1 MSGRTMPPPCI
12 RKFDFWAGKTLSGPK
27 KSLTLHTFCAR
38 ITQVIKKAEHPPHR
52 KLHAKRL
59 IFQISLRGFLGLC
72 GCLASAFLFI
82 LEVLTISKLDH
93 QLNEEIRDKEIRL
106 IGADGAQLGIMSA
119 DQANALAEEQG
130 MDLVKI
136 SPAAVPPVCKIMDY
150 SKFCFDQKKREKE
163 AKKNQRVVEIKEIR
177 MSPSIDTNDF
187 NTKAKSAQKFL
198 ADGNRVKVSVRFRGR
213 EMAHTNLGEKLLMDF
228 ADACAE
234 VATMEKNPKLEGRFM
249 AMFLTP
255 KKQ

>member
-1 MSGRTMPPPCI
+1 M
-12 RKFDFWAGKTLSGPK
+12 
-27 KSLTLHTFCAR
+27 
-38 ITQVIKKAEHPPHR
+38 
-52 KLHAKRL
+52 
-59 IFQISLRGFLGLC
+59 
-72 GCLASAFLFI
+72 
-82 LEVLTISKLDH
+82 EVLTIAKLDH
-93 QLNEEIRDKEIRL
+93 QLNDEIRDKEIRL

-228 ADACAE
+228 AEACAE
-234 VATMEKNPKLEGRFM
+234 LSTMEKNPKLEGRFM
-249 AMFLTP
+249 GMFLAP
-255 KKQ
+255 KNSK

>member
-1 MSGRTMPPPCI
+1 MRMLGI
-12 RKFDFWAGKTLSGPK
+12 RFF
-27 KSLTLHTFCAR
+27 
-38 ITQVIKKAEHPPHR
+38 VVN
-52 KLHAKRL
+52 
-59 IFQISLRGFLGLC
+59 
-72 GCLASAFLFI
+72 
-82 LEVLTISKLDH
+82 LEVLTIAKLDH

-119 DQANALAEEQG
+119 DQANERAEEQG
-130 MDLVKI
+130 LDLVKI
-136 SPAAVPPVCKIMDY
+136 SPNAVPPVCKIMDY

-163 AKKNQRVVEIKEIR
+163 VKKNQRVVEIKEIR

-187 NTKAKSAQKFL
+187 NTKVKAAIKFL

-228 ADACAE
+228 ADACTE
-234 VATMEKNPKLEGRFM
+234 VANMEKNPKLEGRFM

-255 KKQ
+255 KTNK

>member
-1 MSGRTMPPPCI
+1 M
-12 RKFDFWAGKTLSGPK
+12 
-27 KSLTLHTFCAR
+27 
-38 ITQVIKKAEHPPHR
+38 
-52 KLHAKRL
+52 
-59 IFQISLRGFLGLC
+59 C

-82 LEVLTISKLDH
+82 LEVLTIAKLDH

-119 DQANALAEEQG
+119 AAANALAEEQG

-136 SPAAVPPVCKIMDY
+136 SPNAVPPVCKIMDY

-177 MSPSIDTNDF
+177 MSPGIDVGDF
-187 NTKAKSAQKFL
+187 NTKVRNAQKFL
-198 ADGNRVKVSVRFRGR
+198 ADGNRVKVTVRFRGR
-213 EMAHTNLGEKLLMDF
+213 EMAHTNLGEKLLVDF
-228 ADACAE
+228 AADCAE
-234 VATMEKNPKLEGRFM
+234 IATMEKNPKLEGRFM

-255 KKQ
+255 KNSK